1 MRDIRLDG
9 MRVLVMEDEYL
20 IAMDVEQ
27 LCYDHGAV
35 EVVIARN
42 VQELGPDPLDG
53 KRFHAAIVD
62 VMLGGHST
70 LDFASGLIE
79 RDIPFVFAT
88 GYAHNEGMFDAVA
101 GVEVISKPY
110 AGKILIEALGRA
122 ISRQNA
128 KSQAAFDPMT

>member
-1 MRDIRLDG
+1 

-27 LCYDHGAV
+27 LCHDHGAA

-42 VQELGPDPLDG
+42 VEELGPNPLDG
-53 KRFHAAIVD
+53 EPFHAAILD
-62 VMLGGHST
+62 VMLEGHST

-88 GYAHNEGMFDAVA
+88 GYSHDEGMFDAVA

-110 AGKILIEALGRA
+110 AGKTLIEAIGRA
-122 ISRQNA
+122 ILRQRETLSRV
-128 KSQAAFDPMT
+128 